1 MKFNVGVP
9 VGRTKVE
16 LTWDILNVLNLINNE
31 YGVLEYANFNDLLV
45 LSPSVNATTGVTTYN
60 LSNLFASGV
69 RRNPE
74 DLFTRSDLLS
84 RWQMQWG
91 IRFRF

>member
-1 MKFNVGVP
+1 LRERRPFA
-9 VGRTKVE
+9 RSSR
-16 LTWDILNVLNLINNE
+16 IRSI
-31 YGVLEYANFNDLLV
+31 
-45 LSPSVNATTGVTTYN
+45 
-60 LSNLFASGV
+60 LSNLFANGV

-91 IRFRF
+91 LRFRF